1 MLNKNINKLLFYSL
15 LAGIT
20 GSMYSVIFNL
30 YLRDIGIENKFISNM
45 TSLEL
50 FGSAILGL
58 LLGIAGD
65 KFGKSFFLKFLTISV
80 GFFLIIRAV
89 FPYSYVL
96 FIISFLNGG
105 FMAGRA
111 IIINTLMVENT
122 DTSSR
127 GKAFGYLI
135 AINMGTG
142 LFGNSFGGFLGDHIG
157 LQNTLI
163 ISGLLFLCSS
173 LPIITLHDR
182 NRNNESIKQI
192 FDFSSLNISERKI
205 MSGYLISTFTV
216 GFGAGLFIH
225 FGNLIFKDLFSMN
238 PTMIGIALSIAQAG
252 TAVGAA
258 LSPLLSKKFGALNY
272 TGILQFFVVP
282 LIIGL
287 AYVRDPYMFTVLY
300 ALRFSF
306 MNMTSPV
313 MNNIVLSNLPKNK
326 ITAINSLNNLLNN
339 LTRTVATALF
349 GIIVGSTVSGYKIL
363 FLISGLFYFIN
374 FIVFM
379 FIFMP
384 LKNDE
389 KTMNLYKKE

>member
-1 MLNKNINKLLFYSL
+1 
-15 LAGIT
+15 
-20 GSMYSVIFNL
+20 
-30 YLRDIGIENKFISNM
+30 
-45 TSLEL
+45 
-50 FGSAILGL
+50 
-58 LLGIAGD
+58 
-65 KFGKSFFLKFLTISV
+65 
-80 GFFLIIRAV
+80 
-89 FPYSYVL
+89 
-96 FIISFLNGG
+96 
-105 FMAGRA
+105 
-111 IIINTLMVENT
+111 
-122 DTSSR
+122 
-127 GKAFGYLI
+127 
-135 AINMGTG
+135 
-142 LFGNSFGGFLGDHIG
+142 
-157 LQNTLI
+157 
-163 ISGLLFLCSS
+163 
-173 LPIITLHDR
+173 
-182 NRNNESIKQI
+182 
-192 FDFSSLNISERKI
+192 

-313 MNNIVLSNLPKNK
+313 MSNIVLSNLPKNK